1 MRTSGCFTRR
11 SSRALRLA
19 ACIAIVLAARA
30 TRTSAQTVRIGDVA
44 IPDANVPVRIMGYG
58 LVVGLDG
65 TGDRAI
71 GSFGARHTVQ
81 SVVNLLRNFGVEVP
95 PEVLR
100 TRNVAAVL
108 VTAEASPFLRPGGR
122 FDVSV
127 ASIGDAASLRGG
139 VLWSTPLVQDPDSPP
154 VATAQGPLLL
164 SDGQLARGMYTVE
177 TTARIPEGGLL
188 LDELPRF
195 ATPGSRLLLRQPNI
209 ATAMRIADAINASV
223 GEGSARVEDPGAVTL
238 TLADTT
244 GGAAVALGRITELT
258 IDRVSAARVIVDTRD
273 GTVVVG
279 GEVTVGPGVVSH
291 AGLTLT
297 VGATRTDQPVA
308 GEVRIASGASV
319 QDIAGALH
327 AVGAAPGAIAAIFE
341 SLHRVGALAAEVTVR

>member
-1 MRTSGCFTRR
+1 MRKTIAAGILMG
-11 SSRALRLA
+11 ALWA
-19 ACIAIVLAARA
+19 PQPANGQQV
-30 TRTSAQTVRIGDVA
+30 TIGDVA
-44 IPDANVPVRIMGYG
+44 IADNNVPVRIMGYG

-108 VTAEASPFLRPGGR
+108 VSAEASPFLRPGGR

-127 ASIGDAASLRGG
+127 ASIGDASSLRGG
-139 VLWSTPLVQDPDSPP
+139 VLWATPLVHGPDAPP
-154 VATAQGPLLL
+154 VGTAQGPLLL
-164 SDGQLARGMYTVE
+164 SEGQIGRGVYTVE
-177 TTARIPEGGLL
+177 TTARIPEGGLM
-188 LDELPRF
+188 LDELPQF
-195 ATPGSRLLLRQPNI
+195 ATSGSRLLLRQPNI
-209 ATAMRIADAINASV
+209 ATAMLIADAINAAI
-223 GEGSARVEDPGAVTL
+223 GEGSARVDDPGAVTL
-238 TLADTT
+238 TLAETPA
-244 GGAAVALGRITELT
+244 GEAVAMGQIAALP
-258 IDRVSAARVIVDTRD
+258 IDRSPVNRVIVDTRD

-279 GEVTVGPGVVSH
+279 GDVTVGPGMISH

-297 VGATRTDQPVA
+297 IGATRTDQPVA
-308 GEVRIASGASV
+308 GEIRVATGASV
-319 QDIAGALH
+319 QDIASALH
-327 AVGAAPGAIAAIFE
+327 AVGATPNAIAAIFE

>member
-1 MRTSGCFTRR
+1 VRVVALALASPLAVASGPAP
-11 SSRALRLA
+11 ALGQAL
-19 ACIAIVLAARA
+19 
-30 TRTSAQTVRIGDVA
+30 QVRIGDVA

-108 VTAEASPFLRPGGR
+108 VTAEASPYLRAGGR
-122 FDVSV
+122 VDVNV
-127 ASIGDAASLRGG
+127 ASIGDASSLRGG
-139 VLWSTPLVQDPDSPP
+139 VLWATPLVFGPEEPP
-154 VATAQGPLLL
+154 VGTAQGPLLL
-164 SDGQLARGMYTVE
+164 SEGSIARGVYTVE

-195 ATPGSRLLLRQPNI
+195 VTTGSRLLLRQPNI
-209 ATAMRIADAINASV
+209 GTAMRIADAINAAV
-223 GEGSARVEDPGAVTL
+223 GEGTARVEDPGAVVL

-244 GGAAVALGRITELT
+244 AGTAVALGQIAELT
-258 IDRVSAARVIVDTRD
+258 IDRATVARVIVDTRD

-308 GEVRIASGASV
+308 GEIRVASGASV

-327 AVGAAPGAIAAIFE
+327 SVGAPPNAIAAIFE